1 METRERKGTDMI
13 ETVNLDWNADWVAV
27 LVFCFFFF
35 YEQATYKK
43 GIPSGSVVKN
53 LPTMQETSIPGSGN
67 GNPFQYSCLGN
78 SMDREACWATVRR
91 VVESDTT

>member
-1 METRERKGTDMI
+1 MI

-27 LVFCFFFF
+27 LGFFFF
-35 YEQATYKK
+35 IYEQATYKK

-53 LPTMQETSIPGSGN
+53 LPTMQETSIPGLGN

-78 SMDREACWATVRR
+78 SMDREACTPRKSGLHANGEGER
-91 VVESDTT
+91 VIALKS